1 MHSLAVLLLIVE
13 ILLIVEGICTGHHH
27 NGNHVQ
33 AVRVVRPWPTALV
46 RVRQTAA
53 HILRKGLRLR
63 GGGTSGD
70 NIRRRDDVPRD
81 QGSCETDMRR
91 SSGAEVAGPGL
102 NDGEEM
108 TASSEPMMENM
119 SDLSDESLKDADL
132 VFRDQEIQNEW
143 LQFVE
148 QGRSPTVKPRSQT
161 SVKLKGDRCVMDKLL
176 GTGELLGQKGAKTPV
191 SALASKEVV
200 GLYFSAHWCVLPV
213 PLHTPPR
220 YLYVGLRFAV
230 PCENSRNICA
240 EARTMPRDRTRCPP
254 CRGFTPA
261 LATLYTSIVAKGKSF
276 EIVFVSSD
284 RDEGSFQSYFAEMP
298 WLALPFA
305 DRQTKQALSDKFG
318 VQVLLATPAPA
329 PAFLLSTLLTPSGL
343 LLTVGAGVRATL
355 VWLFYRG
362 NILLGRG
369 ERIL

>member
-1 MHSLAVLLLIVE
+1 
-13 ILLIVEGICTGHHH
+13 
-27 NGNHVQ
+27 
-33 AVRVVRPWPTALV
+33 
-46 RVRQTAA
+46 
-53 HILRKGLRLR
+53 
-63 GGGTSGD
+63 
-70 NIRRRDDVPRD
+70 
-81 QGSCETDMRR
+81 
-91 SSGAEVAGPGL
+91 
-102 NDGEEM
+102 
-108 TASSEPMMENM
+108 
-119 SDLSDESLKDADL
+119 
-132 VFRDQEIQNEW
+132 
-143 LQFVE
+143 
-148 QGRSPTVKPRSQT
+148 
-161 SVKLKGDRCVMDKLL
+161 
-176 GTGELLGQKGAKTPV
+176 
-191 SALASKEVV
+191 
-200 GLYFSAHWCVLPV
+200 
-213 PLHTPPR
+213 
-220 YLYVGLRFAV
+220 
-230 PCENSRNICA
+230 
-240 EARTMPRDRTRCPP
+240 MPRDRTRCPP

-329 PAFLLSTLLTPSGL
+329 PALLLSTLLTPSGL